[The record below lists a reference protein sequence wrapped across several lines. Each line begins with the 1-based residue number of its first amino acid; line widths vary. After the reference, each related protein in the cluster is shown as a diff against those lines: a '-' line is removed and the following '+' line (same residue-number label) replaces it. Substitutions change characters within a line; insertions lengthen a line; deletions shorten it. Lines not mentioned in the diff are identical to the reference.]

1 MTHARLHQARLDP
14 DGPLNEASEG
24 EQSIS
29 RWGTPTPSGPLRGI
43 LFQLFDAPMK
53 IHEVVA
59 DAMEGPTEVGH
70 DLFGQ
75 LDLAG
80 GVLVQGVS
88 EGAEFLFDGS
98 FPGFFCHVSSP

>member
-1 MTHARLHQARLDP
+1 M
-14 DGPLNEASEG
+14 
-24 EQSIS
+24 
-29 RWGTPTPSGPLRGI
+29 PT
-43 LFQLFDAPMK
+43 
-53 IHEVVA
+53 
-59 DAMEGPTEVGH
+59 EGPTEVGH